1 MMIKPAR
8 GFSVMFDWARRYP
21 GKAAAVLSLSWLAAL
36 MVQGDAE
43 RDLLSAL
50 GDNSDW
56 IQGDWILRQ
65 LHHRWSDRI
74 AAGINETLRARAEIP
89 SALRVQI
96 MALLSVKGAVEQTT
110 VDNLRLSYARENRW
124 LASLVSNSKAVDVR
138 LVVSER

>member
-43 RDLLSAL
+43 KNLLSAL
-50 GDNSDW
+50 GDNRDW
-56 IQGDWILRQ
+56 IQDDWILRQ
-65 LHHRWSDRI
+65 LHRHWSDRI
-74 AAGINETLRARAEIP
+74 AAGLNEIRRARGEIP

-96 MALLSVKGAVEQTT
+96 TALLSVKGAVEQTK
-110 VDNLRLSYARENRW
+110 VDSLRLSYARENRW
-124 LASLVSNSKAVDVR
+124 LASLVSNSKAVDAR